1 MVSPQFLVKI
11 HRVQIRIHTMKVFIP
26 LTDKMLDQGD
36 LDGILVPYSPGKQL
50 NDQKQVAVLQSR
62 CKTSRS
68 PEVTPN
74 SAALPALSSNTY

>member
-1 MVSPQFLVKI
+1 
-11 HRVQIRIHTMKVFIP
+11 MKVFIP

-36 LDGILVPYSPGKQL
+36 LDGILVPYSPGKELSGQS
-50 NDQKQVAVLQSR
+50 QVAVLQSR